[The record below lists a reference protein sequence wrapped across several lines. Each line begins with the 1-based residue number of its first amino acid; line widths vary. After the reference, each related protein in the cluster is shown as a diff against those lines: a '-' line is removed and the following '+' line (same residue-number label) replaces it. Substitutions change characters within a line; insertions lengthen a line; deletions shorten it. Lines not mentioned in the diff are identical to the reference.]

1 MGQVVDTPSAQ
12 EFMREAMQKI
22 TLEELDAIEQEVA
35 AKSERFQTA
44 LSPDQISRLTIDD
57 WRKLLKRI
65 FAARRKVD
73 SILSSHGEAGLR
85 DQIHDLIYGDAEL
98 AARFQTFC
106 DAFADLDE
114 NVRYDLASELLH
126 FARPEEF
133 WLWTRW
139 MWDPATETGSLR
151 LVTMDDFDLQAPSL
165 GETYLRVGE
174 AMAFVNAT
182 GEAAGFTRIGQQTF
196 GADVFLACV
205 YGVYTYT
212 VLRLRMTNEFNK
224 VMPELPELARRLLG
238 VWDKKAH
245 GIRKAKIT
253 GGNHAD

>member
-35 AKSERFQTA
+35 AKSERFQA
-44 LSPDQISRLTIDD
+44 GLSPDRIARLTLDE
-57 WRKLLKRI
+57 WRGLLKTI
-65 FAARRKVD
+65 FAVRRKTD
-73 SILSSHGEAGLR
+73 GILATHTQSGLR
-85 DQIHDLIYGDAEL
+85 DQVHALIYGGAQL

-106 DAFADLDE
+106 DAFAELDE
-114 NVRYDLASELLH
+114 NVRCDLASELLH
-126 FARPEEF
+126 FSHPAEY

-139 MWDPATETGSLR
+139 MWDPAAETGSLR
-151 LVTMDDFDLQAPSL
+151 LVTMDDFDLHAPSL

-182 GEAAGFTRIGQQTF
+182 GETAGFTRIGEQTF

-212 VLRLRMTNEFNK
+212 ILRLRMTNEFNK

-238 VWDKKAH
+238 IWDKKAH
-245 GIRKAKIT
+245 GIRKAKIS

>member
-35 AKSERFQTA
+35 AKSARFQDA
-44 LSPDQISRLTIDD
+44 LAPERIARLSADQ
-57 WRKLLKRI
+57 WRGLFKTI
-65 FAARRKVD
+65 FAVRRKVD
-73 SILSSHGEAGLR
+73 PLLAAHAENGLR
-85 DQIHDLIYGDAEL
+85 DQVSDLIYGDGEL
-98 AARFQTFC
+98 AARFQHFC
-106 DAFADLDE
+106 DAFGDLDE
-114 NVRYDLASELLH
+114 NVRYDFASELLH
-126 FARPEEF
+126 LTRPEEY

-139 MWDPATETGSLR
+139 MWDPAIETGSLR
-151 LVTMDDFDLQAPSL
+151 LVTMDDFDLRAPSL

-212 VLRLRMTNEFNK
+212 ILRLRMTNEFNK

-238 VWDKKAH
+238 VWDKKAR
-245 GIRKAKIT
+245 GIRKAKIS
-253 GGNHAD
+253 GK

>member
-22 TLEELDAIEQEVA
+22 TIEELDAIEQEVA
-35 AKSERFQTA
+35 AKSVRFQAA
-44 LSPDQISRLTIDD
+44 LAPDQISRLTRDD
-57 WRKLLKRI
+57 WRGLFKMI
-65 FAARRKVD
+65 FAVRRKSD
-73 SILSSHGEAGLR
+73 AILAAHAKNDLG
-85 DQIHDLIYGDAEL
+85 DQIHDLIYCDAEL
-98 AARFQTFC
+98 AARFPSFC

-126 FARPEEF
+126 YTRPKDY

-151 LVTMDDFDLQAPSL
+151 LVTMDDFDLRAPSL

-182 GEAAGFTRIGQQTF
+182 GEAAGFTRLGQQTF

>member
-1 MGQVVDTPSAQ
+1 
-12 EFMREAMQKI
+12 MREAMQKI
-22 TLEELDAIEQEVA
+22 TLQELDAIEQEVA
-35 AKSERFQTA
+35 AKSARFQTA
-44 LSPDQISRLTIDD
+44 LAPDRIARLSADE
-57 WRKLLKRI
+57 WRGLFKTI
-65 FAARRKVD
+65 FATRRKAD
-73 SILSSHGEAGLR
+73 AILAAHAENGLR
-85 DQIHDLIYGDAEL
+85 DQVSDLIHGDAEL

-106 DAFADLDE
+106 DGFPDLDA
-114 NVRYDLASELLH
+114 NVRYDFASELLH
-126 FARPEEF
+126 FTRPEDC

-139 MWDPATETGSLR
+139 MWDPVLETGSLR
-151 LVTMDDFDLQAPSL
+151 LVTMDDFDLRAPSL

-224 VMPELPELARRLLG
+224 VIPELPELARRLLG

-245 GIRKAKIT
+245 GVRKARIEVNK
-253 GGNHAD
+253 